1 VNVRRPADSPGS
13 RVRDPDTVPF
23 EPVPATTV
31 FSATPDESDEAAST
45 TVFAAHQ
52 DETTVFA
59 AAQGTDEA
67 PAEHPD
73 EPGPDDGYEGPHDE
87 YDGPHDD
94 VRRRHRPKRRGPLI
108 VLAVFASII
117 GGGCFLLYSL
127 FFSAPDYEGDGRGD
141 VIIQVD
147 DGDTLKSI
155 GAALTKADVVK
166 SAKAFTRAA
175 ADDDERARS
184 VQPGYYRLRL
194 RMSGPAAVKL
204 ILDPRSRVGQLDI
217 KGGVQLDDTR
227 GPDGTVASGLLTQLA
242 QGTCTSLNGTPI
254 CVSADQLRTAMAT
267 ASLEALGVPDWA
279 RADVAKADPNRRLE
293 GLVAPGRYDVKPGST
308 PEQMLNTL
316 VTRSA
321 TQYEASG
328 LVTGARESGNFTPYQ
343 VLVMASLVEKE
354 GITADF
360 DKISQVIHNRLS
372 SRTRLE
378 LDSTVNYP
386 LDLQAVRT
394 SASDRGRAG
403 PYNSYANYGL
413 PPTPIGSPGTKA
425 IEGAL
430 RPEAGPWLFFVK
442 CKTDGTSCFSTTLA
456 EHQNNVR
463 AAQAAGVF

>member
-1 VNVRRPADSPGS
+1 
-13 RVRDPDTVPF
+13 VPF
-23 EPVPATTV
+23 EPVTATVLDEKSVLDETTV
-31 FSATPDESDEAAST
+31 FDTPPGLHPDDPRGADPSDAT
-45 TVFAAHQ
+45 TVFAAQQ

-59 AAQGTDEA
+59 AAGDDTDR
-67 PAEHPD
+67 PD
-73 EPGPDDGYEGPHDE
+73 EPGPDDL
-87 YDGPHDD
+87 YDQEPDD
-94 VRRRHRPKRRGPLI
+94 VGRHRPRRRGPLI

-117 GGGCFLLYSL
+117 VGGGYLLYSV
-127 FFSAPDYEGDGRGD
+127 FFSAPDYEGNGQGD

-147 DGDTLKSI
+147 DGDTIKAI
-155 GAALTKADVVK
+155 GAALTRADVVR

-184 VQPGYYRLRL
+184 VQPGFYRLKL

-242 QGTCTSLNGTPI
+242 QGTCTQLNGTPI
-254 CVSADQLRTAMAT
+254 CVSADQLRDAMVKAP
-267 ASLEALGVPDWA
+267 LESLGVPDWA

-293 GLVAPGRYDVKPGST
+293 GLVAPGRYDVRPGST
-308 PEQMLNTL
+308 PEEMLRTL

-321 TQYEASG
+321 SQYEASG
-328 LVTGARESGNFTPYQ
+328 LVTGARDSGTFSPYQ
-343 VLVMASLVEKE
+343 MLVIASLIEKE
-354 GITADF
+354 GITTDF

-372 SRTRLE
+372 SRVRLE

-394 SASDRGRAG
+394 NSSDRGRAG
-403 PYNSYANYGL
+403 PYNSYTNYGL

-425 IEGAL
+425 IEAAL
-430 RPEAGPWLFFVK
+430 RPEPGPWMFFVK
-442 CKTDGTSCFSTTLA
+442 CRADGTSCFATTLP

-463 AAQAAGVF
+463 TAQAAGVF